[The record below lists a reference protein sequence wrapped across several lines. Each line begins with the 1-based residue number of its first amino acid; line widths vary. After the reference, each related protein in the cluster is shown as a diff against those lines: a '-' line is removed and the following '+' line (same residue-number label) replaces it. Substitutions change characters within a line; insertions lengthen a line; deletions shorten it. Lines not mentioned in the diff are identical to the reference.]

1 MIAFWIFLCRVTL
14 YVRCLGVR
22 CEVGIQ
28 FRFPPHMDNAL
39 PQGVSGNPFASLH
52 MPRHVATCH
61 ISTFLESG
69 PRLSSQ
75 SLGRSPR
82 AGMAFGYS
90 SLLTRHSLP
99 LTTPQP

>member
-14 YVRCLGVR
+14 YVRCLGVQ

-28 FRFPPHMDNAL
+28 FHFPPHVDSAL
-39 PQGVSGNPFASLH
+39 PQDVSGNPFASVH

-61 ISTFLESG
+61 ISTLLESG

-75 SLGRSPR
+75 SLGCSPR
-82 AGMAFGYS
+82 ARMAFGYS
-90 SLLTRHSLP
+90 SLLTRLSLP
-99 LTTPQP
+99 PTTPQP